1 MSHPARYWHR
11 DGARIVCTACPRA
24 CTLSEGQHGFCYVR
38 KHEGGELVSLA
49 YGRPNAVAVDPIEK
63 KPLWHFLPGTTILSM
78 GTAGCNLGCRFCQNW
93 DLSKAQS
100 HHKRA
105 LELAPED
112 IAPLARREGAASVA
126 FTYNDPTI
134 YPEYVIDAARACR
147 TAGVATV
154 GVTAGYISDA
164 ARADMYPELDALNI
178 DLKGFTDAFY
188 HKLTFSRLVPV
199 LETIEWSVKRGIW
212 VELTT
217 LVIPG
222 LNDDADEL
230 RAEFRWILD
239 HVGPDVPLH
248 LTAFHPDY
256 KLQGVPATP
265 PETLIRA
272 RDEARALGLRH
283 VYTGNIWDRTGSVTA
298 CHACGAS
305 LIERRWHAVTANRV
319 RSGGACPDCGATI
332 AGVFDERSQRSS
344 HGRRYHLL

>member
-11 DGARIVCTACPRA
+11 EGERIVCTACPRD
-24 CTLSEGQHGFCYVR
+24 CTLSEGQHGFCFVR
-38 KHEGGELVSLA
+38 KHEGGRLVSLA

-93 DLSKAQS
+93 DLSKAQA

-105 LELAPED
+105 LELTPESV
-112 IAPLARREGAASVA
+112 PLLARREGAASVA

-147 TAGVATV
+147 AAGVATV

-178 DLKGFTDAFY
+178 DLKGFSERFY
-188 HKLTFSRLVPV
+188 HKLTFSHLAPV

-222 LNDDADEL
+222 HNDDPEEL
-230 RAEFRWILD
+230 AAEFRWILD

-256 KLQGVPATP
+256 KLDKTPATP

-272 RDEARALGLRH
+272 REAARAMGLRH
-283 VYTGNIWDRTGSVTA
+283 VYTGNIWDRTGSVTH
-298 CHACGAS
+298 CHGCGAA
-305 LIERRWHAVTANRV
+305 LLERRWHAVTTNRV
-319 RSGGACPDCGATI
+319 QPGGACPDCGTTL
-332 AGVFDERSQRSS
+332 AGVFDERSQPSS